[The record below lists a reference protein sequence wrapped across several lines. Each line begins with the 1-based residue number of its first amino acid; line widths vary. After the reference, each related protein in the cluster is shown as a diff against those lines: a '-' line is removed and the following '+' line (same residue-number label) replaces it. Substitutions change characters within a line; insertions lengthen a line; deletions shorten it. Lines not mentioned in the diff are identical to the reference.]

1 MLYTNEN
8 QENEQK
14 ALSCQDFK
22 RLQQN
27 LSNSIEF
34 LIELKNNFA
43 ELYANGLEVR
53 KEDMTL
59 HNDNFEEKFNKLQEQ
74 IVNLEKKV
82 ITSRDYLMSNIKALT
97 EHLACLERK
106 NRGFVDNI
114 KFWKKENNVQ
124 DKINE
129 NTKKFSQN
137 EPSLFSLNED

>member
-34 LIELKNNFA
+34 LIELKSNFV
-43 ELYANGLEVR
+43 ELYTNGLEIR
-53 KEDMTL
+53 KEDITL
-59 HNDNFEEKFNKLQEQ
+59 HNNFKEKFNKLQEQ
-74 IVNLEKKV
+74 VVNLEKKV
-82 ITSRDYLMSNIKALT
+82 NTSRDHLMSSINVLT

-106 NRGFVDNI
+106 NRSFVDNI
-114 KFWKKENNVQ
+114 KFWKKENDVAK
-124 DKINE
+124 KINK
-129 NTKKFSQN
+129 NNKKFSQN